1 MTFYMKQNDTAP
13 SIRANLKDGD
23 GAAIDLTGASIRFH
37 MRTIGGTSSKVDAAG
52 YVISPPASG
61 IAQYNWIAADT
72 DTVASYQ
79 AEFEVTYSDG
89 TIETFPNDGYIRV
102 EVTDDIT

>member
-1 MTFYMKQNDTAP
+1 MTFYLKQNDTAP

-37 MRTIGGTSSKVDAAG
+37 MRTIGGTTSKVDAAG

-61 IAQYNWIAADT
+61 SVQYNWVGADT
-72 DTVASYQ
+72 DTVDSYQ

-89 TIETFPNDGYIRV
+89 TVETFPNDSYIRV
-102 EVTDDIT
+102 EITDDIT